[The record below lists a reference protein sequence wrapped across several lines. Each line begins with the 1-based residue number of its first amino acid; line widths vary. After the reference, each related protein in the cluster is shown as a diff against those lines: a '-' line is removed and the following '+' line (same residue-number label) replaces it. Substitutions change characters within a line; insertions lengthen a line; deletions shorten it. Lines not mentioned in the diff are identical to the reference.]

1 MATPWSVS
9 VSYLYHIYLADYHNV
24 KFSRKIE
31 IYYTC
36 IFIYTFREYLNK
48 LEVEKRQQE
57 NIIAELETD
66 LHGAKSDRNELM
78 SR

>member
-1 MATPWSVS
+1 MASPWSVS

-24 KFSRKIE
+24 KWSRKKCH
-31 IYYTC
+31 TC
-36 IFIYTFREYLNK
+36 IYIYTFREYLNK